1 MLFFNNHHELSSD
14 RLTRVHQSETAQR
27 LITSYKKSTS
37 NFVQKEDHISISD
50 YWIFNM
56 PDTDHYLIGLI
67 TGFSKSEV
75 NAKREMYYKRLILLS
90 VEINDENK
98 STIGISAM

>member
-50 YWIFNM
+50 Y
-56 PDTDHYLIGLI
+56 
-67 TGFSKSEV
+67 
-75 NAKREMYYKRLILLS
+75 
-90 VEINDENK
+90 
-98 STIGISAM
+98 